1 MGSFASARVTSS
13 AVGGS
18 WDEVTPRAKAITA
31 AVAALAVV
39 GIVKLRFCGDLTL
52 PEKPPAPLAR
62 TGDLNQALAGTA
74 ANDDTWRMFLTRDAA
89 SAGLGKIDPADMTRV
104 FPYQGD
110 SARHVLAPGESIEL
124 AGLKLTAS
132 AESIEGQRTLVLT
145 IDNPGPQAVAYQVRT
160 DTSQGTGQCAARK
173 IIWHNA
179 IVVGARGQIR
189 RSECKYADGM
199 LLVVTAVDAMTVP
212 PLGAHYINQAGPSA
226 LALDERATVGH
237 EAPGGAC
244 KIVPWAALTSAVEAG
259 AIRFRDLADFY
270 ARHRCMSYKFPMDY
284 KCFERD
290 AERPLPA
297 WAP

>member
-52 PEKPPAPLAR
+52 PAKPPAPLAR

-89 SAGLGKIDPADMTRV
+89 AAGLGTIDPTDMTRV

-132 AESIEGQRTLVLT
+132 AEPVPDVGGGRRPDGVA
-145 IDNPGPQAVAYQVRT
+145 DHRRHGPG
-160 DTSQGTGQCAARK
+160 GG
-173 IIWHNA
+173 A
-179 IVVGARGQIR
+179 IVRAIRGRVLRSGSLGSALLAPRGAV
-189 RSECKYADGM
+189 
-199 LLVVTAVDAMTVP
+199 LLVEAVTP
-212 PLGAHYINQAGPSA
+212 A
-226 LALDERATVGH
+226 LAIMLG
-237 EAPGGAC
+237 EAAALVSDTGGALDHG
-244 KIVPWAALTSAVEAG
+244 AAL
-259 AIRFRDLADFY
+259 
-270 ARHRCMSYKFPMDY
+270 AR
-284 KCFERD
+284 ERG
-290 AERPLPA
+290 LPA
-297 WAP
+297 LVGCTGAWHGLSDGELVELDVVAGTLRRV